1 MISCGHRVNRG
12 LEWLAKEC
20 YAEGPLD
27 NCLTGMNMKKNFG
40 IGLMVA
46 GLMASPVIA
55 QDGAPD
61 VKQEVRDVA
70 AVKVLNSEEDVSLL
84 YVKGM
89 T

>member
-1 MISCGHRVNRG
+1 M
-12 LEWLAKEC
+12 A
-20 YAEGPLD
+20 
-27 NCLTGMNMKKNFG
+27 
-40 IGLMVA
+40 VA
-46 GLMASPVIA
+46 LMASPVRA

-70 AVKVLNSEEDVSLL
+70 AVKVLKSENSISLL

>member
-1 MISCGHRVNRG
+1 M
-12 LEWLAKEC
+12 A
-20 YAEGPLD
+20 
-27 NCLTGMNMKKNFG
+27 
-40 IGLMVA
+40 A

-70 AVKVLNSEEDVSLL
+70 AVKVLKAEQEISLL

>member
-1 MISCGHRVNRG
+1 MTFPKLRG
-12 LEWLAKEC
+12 KNLSLRIEE
-20 YAEGPLD
+20 
-27 NCLTGMNMKKNFG
+27 MKTKKLFG
-40 IGLMVA
+40 LGLMAVA
-46 GLMASPVIA
+46 LMASPVRA

-70 AVKVLNSEEDVSLL
+70 AVKVLKSENSISLL

>member
-1 MISCGHRVNRG
+1 MTFLRLRG
-12 LEWLAKEC
+12 INLSLRIEEM
-20 YAEGPLD
+20 EI
-27 NCLTGMNMKKNFG
+27 KKLFG
-40 IGLMVA
+40 LGLMAVA
-46 GLMASPVIA
+46 LMASPVRA

-70 AVKVLNSEEDVSLL
+70 AMKVLKSENSISLL